1 MLFVGWTNYIYLRAI
16 ILLLCIVNIY
26 YPSSKYIHNQDYF
39 FTYYIKCLG
48 LWHKLISAESG
59 DLWDD
64 NWLVFCFCFPVF
76 PFASIHYPSTHPS
89 IVSSSTPL
97 IALPLSSVCT
107 DRLYFKLI
115 LFSLGNTFPIL
126 YIYMCVCVCMHLCVC
141 R

>member
-1 MLFVGWTNYIYLRAI
+1 MLFVGWANDIYLKAI
-16 ILLLCIVNIY
+16 ILPLYIVNLY
-26 YPSSKYIHNQDYF
+26 YPSSKYIYNQDYF

-48 LWHKLISAESG
+48 LWHKLISAESE
-59 DLWDD
+59 DLWHD
-64 NWLVFCFCFPVF
+64 NWLIFYFYFPVF
-76 PFASIHYPSTHPS
+76 PLASIHYPSTHPS

-115 LFSLGNTFPIL
+115 LFSLGNTFLIIHI
-126 YIYMCVCVCMHLCVC
+126 YIYIYIYIYIE